1 MNVGLGR
8 DVYNLCFQYTD
19 SIKKIMILTLGS
31 LITGN
36 QRKRTIETT
45 FYYIRYSLNA
55 ADSFKLH
62 EPDGKPW
69 SIPEISSSHQLLVLI
84 SQKSQR
90 MGKVSGNVKQSAALI
105 FTKDERSK
113 L

>member
-1 MNVGLGR
+1 
-8 DVYNLCFQYTD
+8 
-19 SIKKIMILTLGS
+19 MILT

-36 QRKRTIETT
+36 QRKVTIETI

-55 ADSFKLH
+55 ADTFKLS

-90 MGKVSGNVKQSAALI
+90 MGKVPGNVTQSVALI

-113 L
+113 LRASLLHLPQNYLSINK

>member
-1 MNVGLGR
+1 
-8 DVYNLCFQYTD
+8 
-19 SIKKIMILTLGS
+19 MILTLGS
-31 LITGN
+31 LILLKN
-36 QRKRTIETT
+36 QRKMTIETT

-55 ADSFKLH
+55 ADEFKLS

-69 SIPEISSSHQLLVLI
+69 SIPEISSSHHLLVLI

-90 MGKVSGNVKQSAALI
+90 MGKVPGNVKQNVGLI
-105 FTKDERSK
+105 FTKDEKSK

>member
-1 MNVGLGR
+1 MFILLSFNTLTI
-8 DVYNLCFQYTD
+8 F
-19 SIKKIMILTLGS
+19 KKMILTLGS
-31 LITGN
+31 LITKN
-36 QRKRTIETT
+36 QRKMTIATT

-55 ADSFKLH
+55 ADAFKLS

-90 MGKVSGNVKQSAALI
+90 MGIVPGNVKQSIVLI
-105 FTKDERSK
+105 FTKDEKSK